1 MTADSLR
8 SFFRAGIFLTLV
20 SLMLAFATR
29 RESAE
34 FVISV
39 CSVGIGITLVAL
51 VLLVHRLS
59 ER

>member
-1 MTADSLR
+1 MTADALR
-8 SFFRAGIFLTLV
+8 AFFRAGVFVTLV
-20 SLMLAFATR
+20 SFMLVLATK

-39 CSVGIGITLVAL
+39 CSMGIGLAL
-51 VLLVHRLS
+51 MATVWLVHWLS

>member
-1 MTADSLR
+1 MTPEALR
-8 SFFRAGIFLTLV
+8 AFFRAGVFLTVV
-20 SLMLAFATR
+20 SLWLVFSTR

-39 CSVGIGITLVAL
+39 CSLGIGLALIGLVWF
-51 VLLVHRLS
+51 VHWLS

>member
-1 MTADSLR
+1 MSADALK
-8 SFFRAGIFLTLV
+8 SFFRAGIFLTVV
-20 SLMLAFATR
+20 SLMLVLSTR

-39 CSVGIGITLVAL
+39 CSLGIGVTLIGL
-51 VLLVHRLS
+51 VVFVHWLS